1 MSFLLVFDH
10 TGDEIP
16 IDPIEHSALEFYV
29 EKLNQLS
36 LNNFRPESATS
47 GKKIHDLLNGLRDTI
62 VDVNAWLYDM
72 ADITIDQLEIEDYLD
87 QQTLNKIHA
96 DWVASQSKVY
106 NIQQKRQQSNHSE
119 RAELIHNMFPDDI
132 QHPPLNDV
140 LDKLGLLDFYNSI
153 NVPYVHGIEDFF
165 EDIKYITSD
174 KCINICRNPFS
185 KKLQNNNISNVQISF
200 RHLGRTRFNKFIN
213 FDKNLSFRDE
223 NNYDE
228 LIGEVTLN
236 LHPPETIPY
245 SKEYISWCNENNV
258 EPVGKFLNIGNIP
271 NLYENLTKYRKI
283 IFKNL
288 LSNHGFSIQH
298 T

>member
-165 EDIKYITSD
+165 EDITSD